1 MINNSINSLEPRTK
15 KKVQSFL
22 SLAKNDK
29 LDCFIFEALRS
40 TVRQHELFGF
50 GRTQATLKKYKVDP
64 KFAKPPEKKRT
75 RTLES
80 KHLIGQA
87 VDIVFDW
94 NSDPKIQRP
103 VWNGDYERLIFI
115 GKLVW
120 LYNLSPREVCHFEDD
135 GRTLQKVMDDN
146 SIKRHKTTDPL
157 YKDYLHKV
165 NNTIRKYL

>member
-22 SLAKNDK
+22 SLAKDDK
-29 LDCFIFEALRS
+29 LDCFIFEALRLLS
-40 TVRQHELFGF
+40 RQHELFGY
-50 GRTQATLKKYKVDP
+50 GRTKATLKKYGVNP
-64 KFAKPPEKKRT
+64 KFSKPLEKKRT

-87 VDIVFDW
+87 VDIVFDV

-103 VWNGDYERLIFI
+103 VWSGNYERLIFI
-115 GKLVW
+115 GKCVW
-120 LYNLSPREVCHFEDD
+120 LFNLSPRETCHFEDD
-135 GRTLQKVMDDN
+135 GRTLQKVIDDN
-146 SIKRHKTTDPL
+146 SIKRHQTTDPI